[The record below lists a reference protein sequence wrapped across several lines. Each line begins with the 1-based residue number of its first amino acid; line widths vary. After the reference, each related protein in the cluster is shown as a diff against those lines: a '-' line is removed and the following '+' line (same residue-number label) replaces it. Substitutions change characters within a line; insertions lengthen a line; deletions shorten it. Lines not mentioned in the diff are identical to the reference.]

1 MPVTLLGVN
10 SHNRIEIILDYIEIT
25 NFSCMKSII
34 VIKYCLFV
42 RRRHVGMA
50 DDADSKSVG
59 RKPVWVQVPLPA
71 LFAKPRKSKI
81 FSKIKGLRGFSLLTI
96 FQKIKEI
103 RVLLR
108 KICPKKVP
116 KKSTQKSAI

>member
-1 MPVTLLGVN
+1 
-10 SHNRIEIILDYIEIT
+10 
-25 NFSCMKSII
+25 MKSIT

-81 FSKIKGLRGFSLLTI
+81 FSKIKGLRGFFFTYNLS
-96 FQKIKEI
+96 KIKEI
-103 RVLLR
+103 RALLR

-116 KKSTQKSAI
+116 KKVPKNLPYRL

>member
-1 MPVTLLGVN
+1 
-10 SHNRIEIILDYIEIT
+10 
-25 NFSCMKSII
+25 MKSII
-34 VIKYCLFV
+34 VIEYCLFV

-59 RKPVWVQVPLPA
+59 RKPVWVQVPLSA

-81 FSKIKGLRGFSLLTI
+81 FSKSRVCGFFFLLTI

-103 RVLLR
+103 RGLLR
-108 KICPKKVP
+108 KICPKIVPKKVP
-116 KKSTQKSAI
+116 KNLPYRL

>member
-1 MPVTLLGVN
+1 
-10 SHNRIEIILDYIEIT
+10 
-25 NFSCMKSII
+25 MKSII

-71 LFAKPRKSKI
+71 LFANPVNPRFSVKS
-81 FSKIKGLRGFSLLTI
+81 
-96 FQKIKEI
+96 
-103 RVLLR
+103 RVCGAFLYLQSF
-108 KICPKKVP
+108 KKL
-116 KKSTQKSAI
+116 KKLGYF

>member
-1 MPVTLLGVN
+1 
-10 SHNRIEIILDYIEIT
+10 
-25 NFSCMKSII
+25 MKSIT

-81 FSKIKGLRGFSLLTI
+81 FSKIKGLRGLSLLTI

-103 RVLLR
+103 EKFAPKRYPKR
-108 KICPKKVP
+108 YPKICHIGCN
-116 KKSTQKSAI
+116 TR

>member
-1 MPVTLLGVN
+1 
-10 SHNRIEIILDYIEIT
+10 
-25 NFSCMKSII
+25 MKSII
-34 VIKYCLFV
+34 VIEYCLLV
-42 RRRHVGMA
+42 KRRHVGMA

-81 FSKIKGLRGFSLLTI
+81 FSKINGLRVFSLFII
-96 FQKIKEI
+96 FKKIKEI

-108 KICPKKVP
+108 KICPKIVPKKVP
-116 KKSTQKSAI
+116 KNLPYRL

>member
-1 MPVTLLGVN
+1 
-10 SHNRIEIILDYIEIT
+10 
-25 NFSCMKSII
+25 MKSIT

-81 FSKIKGLRGFSLLTI
+81 FSKIKGLRGFFFTYNLS
-96 FQKIKEI
+96 KIKEI

-108 KICPKKVP
+108 KICPKIVPKKVP
-116 KKSTQKSAI
+116 KNLPYRL

>member
-1 MPVTLLGVN
+1 MLVTLLGVN
-10 SHNRIEIILDYIEIT
+10 SHNRIEIYIEIT

-34 VIKYCLFV
+34 VIEYCLFV

-59 RKPVWVQVPLPA
+59 RKPVWAQVPLPA
-71 LFAKPRKSKI
+71 RVAKPRKSKI
-81 FSKIKGLRGFSLLTI
+81 FSKIKGLRVFSLFII
-96 FQKIKEI
+96 FKKIKEI

-108 KICPKKVP
+108 KICPKIVPKKVP
-116 KKSTQKSAI
+116 KNLPCRL

>member
-1 MPVTLLGVN
+1 
-10 SHNRIEIILDYIEIT
+10 
-25 NFSCMKSII
+25 MKSII

-81 FSKIKGLRGFSLLTI
+81 FSKVKS
-96 FQKIKEI
+96 
-103 RVLLR
+103 RVCGAFLYLQSF
-108 KICPKKVP
+108 KKL
-116 KKSTQKSAI
+116 KKLGYF

>member
-1 MPVTLLGVN
+1 
-10 SHNRIEIILDYIEIT
+10 
-25 NFSCMKSII
+25 MKSIT
-34 VIKYCLFV
+34 VIEYCLFV

-71 LFAKPRKSKI
+71 LFAKPRKSK
-81 FSKIKGLRGFSLLTI
+81 GLRGFSLLTI

-108 KICPKKVP
+108 KICPKIVPKKVP
-116 KKSTQKSAI
+116 KNLPYRL

>member
-1 MPVTLLGVN
+1 
-10 SHNRIEIILDYIEIT
+10 
-25 NFSCMKSII
+25 MKSIT

-103 RVLLR
+103 RALLR

-116 KKSTQKSAI
+116 KNLPYRL

>member
-1 MPVTLLGVN
+1 
-10 SHNRIEIILDYIEIT
+10 
-25 NFSCMKSII
+25 MKSIT
-34 VIKYCLFV
+34 VIEYCLFV

-81 FSKIKGLRGFSLLTI
+81 FSKIKGWRGFSLLTI

-103 RVLLR
+103 RVFLR
-108 KICPKKVP
+108 KICPKIVPKKVP
-116 KKSTQKSAI
+116 KNLPYRL

>member
-1 MPVTLLGVN
+1 
-10 SHNRIEIILDYIEIT
+10 
-25 NFSCMKSII
+25 MKSII

-71 LFAKPRKSKI
+71 PDNDNPNPVPI
-81 FSKIKGLRGFSLLTI
+81 GDGFGFLVYL
-96 FQKIKEI
+96 E
-103 RVLLR
+103 
-108 KICPKKVP
+108 C
-116 KKSTQKSAI
+116 

>member
-1 MPVTLLGVN
+1 
-10 SHNRIEIILDYIEIT
+10 
-25 NFSCMKSII
+25 
-34 VIKYCLFV
+34 
-42 RRRHVGMA
+42 MA

-108 KICPKKVP
+108 KICPKIVPKKVP
-116 KKSTQKSAI
+116 KNLPYRL

>member
-1 MPVTLLGVN
+1 MLVTLLGVN
-10 SHNRIEIILDYIEIT
+10 SHNRIEIYNEIT
-25 NFSCMKSII
+25 NFSCMKSIT
-34 VIKYCLFV
+34 VIEYCLFV

-81 FSKIKGLRGFSLLTI
+81 FSKIKGLRGFFFTYNLS
-96 FQKIKEI
+96 KIKEI

-116 KKSTQKSAI
+116 KKVPKNLPYRL

>member
-1 MPVTLLGVN
+1 
-10 SHNRIEIILDYIEIT
+10 
-25 NFSCMKSII
+25 MKSII
-34 VIKYCLFV
+34 VIEYCLFV

-81 FSKIKGLRGFSLLTI
+81 FSKS
-96 FQKIKEI
+96 
-103 RVLLR
+103 RVCVFFFYLQSF
-108 KICPKKVP
+108 KKL
-116 KKSTQKSAI
+116 KKLGDF

>member
-1 MPVTLLGVN
+1 MAKVLKKHLPKYV
-10 SHNRIEIILDYIEIT
+10 SCDKII
-25 NFSCMKSII
+25 SVVS
-34 VIKYCLFV
+34 
-42 RRRHVGMA
+42 RRVGMA

-81 FSKIKGLRGFSLLTI
+81 FSKIKGLRVFSLFII
-96 FQKIKEI
+96 FKKIKEI

-108 KICPKKVP
+108 KICPKIVP
-116 KKSTQKSAI
+116 KNLPYRL